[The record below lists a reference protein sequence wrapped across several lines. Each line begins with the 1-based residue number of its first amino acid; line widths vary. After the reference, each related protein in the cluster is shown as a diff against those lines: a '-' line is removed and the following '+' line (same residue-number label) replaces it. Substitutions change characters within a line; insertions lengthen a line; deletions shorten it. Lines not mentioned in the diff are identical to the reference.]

1 MSAFDADVM
10 IVGGGPAGVAAALE
24 LRRRK
29 VQRVM
34 LLEREPELGGAPRHC
49 LHSPFGMR
57 EFGRVC
63 FGPAYA
69 RKLAREAQRAGVDV
83 RCGHSVVEL
92 GNDNTL
98 CVTST
103 HGVQRLRGQR
113 IIIATGAREAPRSA
127 RLLSGERPVGI
138 LTTGALQ
145 AYIAFHGLLPFTR
158 PLIVG
163 SELVSLSALLTC
175 RSHGIKPVAMI
186 EPRPHALARAP
197 LSWFP
202 KMAGLPLRCNT
213 ELTDIIGQQRVE
225 AATICQSECKQ
236 TLGCDGI
243 LLTGQFTP
251 ESALYLQSPIGIAE
265 GSAGPLID
273 QYGRTMNPHW
283 FSAGN
288 ILRAVETGGWAWR
301 EGRVV
306 GKTIAEDL
314 RHPHAPSPPI
324 PITFATPIKL
334 VVPGILRKTKGVM
347 PAFKYFQ
354 LRMLHRAHGRLQLQ
368 LDGESVWKKT
378 GIWWPERRIL
388 VPIPAQAIHAQHIH
402 FDFREEFE

>member
-1 MSAFDADVM
+1 MSSFDADVI
-10 IVGGGPAGVAAALE
+10 IVGGGPAGLAAALE

-34 LLEREPELGGAPRHC
+34 VLEREPELGGATRHC

-57 EFGRVC
+57 EFGRVY

-69 RKLAREAQRAGVDV
+69 RKLTREAQRAGVDV

-92 GNDNTL
+92 GNDNTV
-98 CVTST
+98 CVTSA
-103 HGVQRLRGQR
+103 HGVQQLRGQR
-113 IIIATGAREAPRSA
+113 IIIATGAREQPRSA
-127 RLLSGERPVGI
+127 RLLSGDRPIGI

-145 AYIAFHGLLPFTR
+145 SYIALHGLLPFTR

-163 SELVSLSALLTC
+163 SELVSISALLTC

-186 EPRPHALARAP
+186 EPRPHPLARP
-197 LSWFP
+197 PFSWFP
-202 KMAGLPLRCNT
+202 GITGMPMRCNT

-225 AATICQSECKQ
+225 AAAICQSGHSQ
-236 TLGCDGI
+236 TLHCDGI

-251 ESALYLQSPIGIAE
+251 ESALFLQSSIGVAA
-265 GSAGPLID
+265 GSDGPLID
-273 QYGRTMNPHW
+273 QYGRTLNPHW

-288 ILRAVETGGWAWR
+288 ILRAVETGGWAYR
-301 EGRVV
+301 EGRAV
-306 GKTIAEDL
+306 GKTLAEDL
-314 RHPHAPSPPI
+314 RHTPEPSPPI
-324 PITFATPIKL
+324 PVTFATPIKL
-334 VVPGILRKTKGVM
+334 VVPGILRKTKGM
-347 PAFKYFQ
+347 LPAFKYFQ
-354 LRMLHRAHGRLQLQ
+354 LRMLRRARGQLQLQ
-368 LDGESVWKKT
+368 LNGKPIWKKN

>member
-1 MSAFDADVM
+1 MSVFDADVM
-10 IVGGGPAGVAAALE
+10 IVGGGPSGVAAALE

-34 LLEREPELGGAPRHC
+34 VLEREPELGGAPRHC

-57 EFGRVC
+57 EFGRVY

-69 RKLAREAQRAGVDV
+69 RKLAREAQRAGVDI
-83 RCGHSVVEL
+83 RCGYSVLEL

-98 CVTST
+98 CVTSA
-103 HGVQRLRGQR
+103 HGARRLRSRR
-113 IIIATGAREAPRSA
+113 IMIATGAREQSRSA
-127 RLLSGERPVGI
+127 RLLSGDRPIGI

-145 AYIAFHGLLPFTR
+145 SYIALHGLLPFTR
-158 PLIVG
+158 PLIIG

-186 EPRPHALARAP
+186 EPHPHPLARSP
-197 LSWFP
+197 FSWFP
-202 KMAGLPLRCNT
+202 GITGMPLRCNT

-225 AATICQSECKQ
+225 AATICQSGHSQSLK
-236 TLGCDGI
+236 CDGI

-251 ESALYLQSPIGIAE
+251 ESALYLQSPIGIAA

-273 QYGRTMNPHW
+273 QYGRTLNPVC

-288 ILRAVETGGWAWR
+288 VLRAVETGGWAYR
-301 EGRVV
+301 EGRAV
-306 GKTIAEDL
+306 GNTIADDL
-314 RHPHAPSPPI
+314 RHAPEISPPI
-324 PITFATPIKL
+324 PVTLTAPIKL
-334 VVPGILRKTKGVM
+334 VVPGILRRIKGVP
-347 PAFKYFQ
+347 PAFQYFQ
-354 LRMLHRAHGRLQLQ
+354 LRMLRRARGQLQLQ
-368 LDGESVWKKT
+368 LDGKPVWKKH

-388 VPIPAQAIHAQHIH
+388 VPIPAQAVHAQHIH